1 MTQAEGQVTVEVPA
15 PVSPVKKKKKRKS
28 PGKITQ
34 NVLLRLTVEQKADL
48 VKKADTAEKSLNL
61 FILGAIESARVM
73 PKARRNKDLQNLN
86 AWLGRINS
94 NINMISKHANIY
106 QAESDA
112 VLMHVRLMQIRQ
124 DLQTLVARVLK

>member
-61 FILGAIESARVM
+61 FILGAIETARVM